1 MNGITKSKLTIA
13 SARQLKEADEGTDVK
28 KLSAATMVN
37 ENVVSPA
44 AECKRWLELEGKQ
57 HSVRKSQKRESNRKF
72 QKMHNFVRGLD
83 EKLSGLKYCAPVLPK
98 GLKSKDMYH
107 IYACPELGLQNIAM
121 RQIPCFC
128 NATRSNA
135 CFCYATLSNPCF
147 YSIESIVLFS

>member
-1 MNGITKSKLTIA
+1 MAIA
-13 SARQLKEADEGTDVK
+13 SARILKEADDGDDVK

-37 ENVVSPA
+37 GIGVSPA

-57 HSVRKSQKRESNRKF
+57 QSVRKSQKRDSNRKIR
-72 QKMHNFVRGLD
+72 KTHNIVRGLD

-128 NATRSNA
+128 NACRSQIKLPWQRNVEPKNNQG
-135 CFCYATLSNPCF
+135 SRM
-147 YSIESIVLFS
+147 